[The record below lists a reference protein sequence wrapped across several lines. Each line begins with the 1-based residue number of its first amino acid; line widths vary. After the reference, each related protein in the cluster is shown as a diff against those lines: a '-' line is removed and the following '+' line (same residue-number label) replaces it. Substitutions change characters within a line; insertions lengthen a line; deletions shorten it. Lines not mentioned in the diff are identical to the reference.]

1 MTDPTKPPSRKLPP
15 AGNYTVGYKKPP
27 SEHQFKSKSLSG
39 IMLFFDRAF
48 SA

>member
-1 MTDPTKPPSRKLPP
+1 MP
-15 AGNYTVGYKKPP
+15 
-27 SEHQFKSKSLSG
+27 KSKGAGGKLSKRRTPGKYKEYITSESLSG